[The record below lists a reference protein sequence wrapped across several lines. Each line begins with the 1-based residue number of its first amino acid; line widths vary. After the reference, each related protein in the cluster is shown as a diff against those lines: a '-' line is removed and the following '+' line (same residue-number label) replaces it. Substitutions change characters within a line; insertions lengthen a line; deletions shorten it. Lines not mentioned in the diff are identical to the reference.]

1 MCVSLRKCLHN
12 SNDMF
17 LKLLKTV
24 GVFDEMRENNFGLCI
39 PLSCQKCTN
48 SFDKVRMLKRQNCE
62 INSFRSVVSDLFH
75 FPRESVFLHE
85 YRKKEKILLV
95 FTISTKFYFTIVF
108 TMKKKNMWQWTC
120 NNYTYYKKNCFR
132 EKQYVLRLNPPI
144 LYNRDKIPSLTFT
157 LHRRV

>member
-85 YRKKEKILLV
+85 SHTEKKKKILLV

-108 TMKKKNMWQWTC
+108 TMKKKNM
-120 NNYTYYKKNCFR
+120 
-132 EKQYVLRLNPPI
+132 
-144 LYNRDKIPSLTFT
+144 
-157 LHRRV
+157 

>member
-24 GVFDEMRENNFGLCI
+24 AVFDEMRENNFGLCI

-85 YRKKEKILLV
+85 YRKKEKNTISLYYFKKILLYYSLYYEEEKYV
-95 FTISTKFYFTIVF
+95 TV
-108 TMKKKNMWQWTC
+108 NM
-120 NNYTYYKKNCFR
+120 
-132 EKQYVLRLNPPI
+132 
-144 LYNRDKIPSLTFT
+144 
-157 LHRRV
+157 